1 MLFMVPRAVVHK
13 NKNVNPSSL
22 PRVNEPVFAARHL
35 ITIDGMGEMKT
46 EAKNMKPK
54 MSMQRSTLL
63 TAFKL
68 SVGRPNDH
76 CNHVN
81 VQPGTEFSR
90 V

>member
-1 MLFMVPRAVVHK
+1 MLLIALRAVVHT

-22 PRVNEPVFAARHL
+22 PRVKAPVLAARHL

-46 EAKNMKPK
+46 EAKNIKPK

-81 VQPGTEFSR
+81 VQPGTQLSR